1 MLKLRFEIAFASL
14 QAHPPEQSFN
24 PVCCPL
30 PPVCQPQPR
39 MKRFA
44 GKHIL
49 VPSLLWAGQGLRGG
63 EAAESSRTRSAF
75 PRFLPA
81 SAAESSPAFPRPP
94 AISTPAFCAPPGLE
108 EAYPEGRSQSWD
120 FAAGRSSLLLP
131 GCLGEFNHSLREGG
145 CLPPSGAAR
154 APSFCFTFLKKFS
167 SDSGASKAERHWAA
181 SSSPVKTGF
190 WCLSIQACDVRDTQ
204 RVLKV

>member
-14 QAHPPEQSFN
+14 QAHPPEQSFD

-49 VPSLLWAGQGLRGG
+49 VLSLLSAGQRLRGKRPSPHG
-63 EAAESSRTRSAF
+63 RAPPSPGSCQPLRGRAVLPSPA
-75 PRFLPA
+75 LPA
-81 SAAESSPAFPRPP
+81 V
-94 AISTPAFCAPPGLE
+94 STPAFCAPLGLK
-108 EAYPEGRSQSWD
+108 EAYPEGRSRSWD

-131 GCLGEFNHSLREGG
+131 GCLGEFNHLLREDR

-154 APSFCFTFLKKFS
+154 APRLRFTFLKRFS
-167 SDSGASKAERHWAA
+167 SDSGASKAERHWTA
-181 SSSPVKTGF
+181 SSSPVKRGF

>member
-14 QAHPPEQSFN
+14 QAHPPEQSFDT
-24 PVCCPL
+24 VCCPL

-49 VPSLLWAGQGLRGG
+49 VPSLLLAGQGLRGKRPSPHG
-63 EAAESSRTRSAF
+63 RAPSSPGSCQPLRRRAVLPSPA
-75 PRFLPA
+75 LPA
-81 SAAESSPAFPRPP
+81 V
-94 AISTPAFCAPPGLE
+94 STPAFCAPPGLE
-108 EAYPEGRSQSWD
+108 EANPEGRSWSWD
-120 FAAGRSSLLLP
+120 FAAGRFSLLLL
-131 GCLGEFNHSLREGG
+131 GCLGEFNHSLREDG

-154 APSFCFTFLKKFS
+154 APRLHFTFLRKFS

-181 SSSPVKTGF
+181 SSSPVKRGF
-190 WCLSIQACDVRDTQ
+190 WCLSIQACDVRDMQ

>member
-14 QAHPPEQSFN
+14 QAHPPEQSFD

-49 VPSLLWAGQGLRGG
+49 VPSLLWAGQGLRG

-81 SAAESSPAFPRPP
+81 SAAESSPAFPP
-94 AISTPAFCAPPGLE
+94 
-108 EAYPEGRSQSWD
+108 
-120 FAAGRSSLLLP
+120 
-131 GCLGEFNHSLREGG
+131 
-145 CLPPSGAAR
+145 LPPSPPLPSAR
-154 APSFCFTFLKKFS
+154 LQAWRKHILKEDPSPGTLLRE
-167 SDSGASKAERHWAA
+167 D
-181 SSSPVKTGF
+181 PVSFYRVVWENLITRLEKTDA
-190 WCLSIQACDVRDTQ
+190 CLPL
-204 RVLKV
+204 VLPVLPVSALLF

>member
-14 QAHPPEQSFN
+14 QAHPPEQSFD

-44 GKHIL
+44 GKHIF
-49 VPSLLWAGQGLRGG
+49 VPSLLSAGQGLQGKRPSPHGR
-63 EAAESSRTRSAF
+63 A
-75 PRFLPA
+75 LP
-81 SAAESSPAFPRPP
+81 SPALP
-94 AISTPAFCAPPGLE
+94 AISTPALCAPPGLE
-108 EAYPEGRSQSWD
+108 EAYPEGRSRSWD

-131 GCLGEFNHSLREGG
+131 GCLGEFNHSLREDG

-154 APSFCFTFLKKFS
+154 APRLRFTFLRKFS
-167 SDSGASKAERHWAA
+167 SDSGASKAQRHWAA

-190 WCLSIQACDVRDTQ
+190 WCLGIQACNVRDTQ
-204 RVLKV
+204 RLLKV